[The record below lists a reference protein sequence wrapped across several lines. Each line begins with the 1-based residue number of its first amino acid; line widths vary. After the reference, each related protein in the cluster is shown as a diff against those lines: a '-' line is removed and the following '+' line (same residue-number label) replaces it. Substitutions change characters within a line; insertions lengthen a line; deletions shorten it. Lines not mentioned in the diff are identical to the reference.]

1 MKYTVTALA
10 FICCA
15 SQGIAQQQTDAA
27 QLIYHQRFESAREL
41 LQATLKA
48 DPANAANWYLLTQT
62 YPGADSAAALRQEL
76 AAAPEAVQAAPM
88 YKVAYGALLM
98 KENKTDSAN
107 ALFNQ
112 AIEATRE
119 KDANVLAGIANTHLD
134 AKNGDP
140 AYALAVLEKA
150 IKREKKSAQLSALQ
164 GDAYRRMGDGTAAY
178 KAYTQALDKD
188 KNYAAALYQLGK
200 IFVAQKNDQLYVN
213 YFAQAIA
220 ADSLYAPAYY
230 ELYYHYY
237 YRDLP
242 EAMSYFLKYQR
253 HSDPSDENEYQL
265 TDLLYLSKNYEPA
278 IEKAKTLLAAS
289 PNNARLYKLLAY
301 SYLGNSDTATAMETM
316 KQYFAKGHDSNYVAK
331 DFETMAELYSTQAG
345 LEDSAIA
352 YYEKA
357 AERQEDSVAAYAY
370 YKKLTDLSKK
380 LKNYSL
386 EAKYSGRYYTGNE
399 QATNLDLFNW
409 GLAHFRAEEYI
420 QADTVFGSYIAKY
433 PEQAFG
439 YYWRARAN
447 SMHDSTMEAGTAIP
461 HYHNLIAVLEKDTT
475 NATNKKWLIEAYG
488 YIAAY
493 ETNQQKDFPEAIV
506 YLEKILAIDP
516 DNKDAQRYI
525 SVLEKNV
532 GTKQPTPGG
541 K

>member
-10 FICCA
+10 LICSA
-15 SQGIAQQQTDAA
+15 SQSIAQQQPEAA

-41 LQATLKA
+41 LHATLKT
-48 DPANAANWYLLTQT
+48 DPANAGNWYLLAQT
-62 YPGADSAAALRQEL
+62 FPGADDAATLREEL
-76 AAAPEAVQAAPM
+76 AAAPEAVRSEPM
-88 YKVAYGALLM
+88 FKVAYGALLM

-107 ALFNQ
+107 AFFTQ

-119 KDANVLAGIANTHLD
+119 KDANVLAAVANTHLD

-140 AYALAVLEKA
+140 AYALTVLDKA
-150 IKREKKSAQLSALQ
+150 MKREKKDATLSALQ
-164 GDAYRRMGDGTAAY
+164 GDAYRRLGDGTAAY
-178 KAYTQALDKD
+178 KAYSQALDKD

-213 YFAQAIA
+213 YFEQAIA

-278 IEKAKTLLAAS
+278 IAKAKTLLAAS

-316 KQYFAKGHDSNYVAK
+316 KQYFSKGHDSNYVAK

-345 LEDSAIA
+345 MEDSAMA

-357 AERQEDSVAAYAY
+357 ADRQQDSVAAYAY

-386 EAKYSGRYYTGNE
+386 EAKYTGMYYTGND

-447 SMHDSTMEAGTAIP
+447 SMQDSTMEAGTAIP

-493 ETNQQKDFPEAIV
+493 ETNKEKDFPEAIA
-506 YLEKILAIDP
+506 YLQKILAIDP

>member
-10 FICCA
+10 LICCA
-15 SQGIAQQQTDAA
+15 SQGIAQQQPDAA

-41 LQATLKA
+41 LHATLKT
-48 DPANAANWYLLTQT
+48 DPANASNWYLLTQT
-62 YPGADSAAALRQEL
+62 FPGPDNAATLRQEL

-98 KENKTDSAN
+98 KEINTDSAN

-112 AIEATRE
+112 VIEATKE
-119 KDANVLAGIANTHLD
+119 KDVNVLSAVANTHLD

-140 AYALAVLEKA
+140 AYALLVLDKA
-150 IKREKKSAQLSALQ
+150 MKREKKDALLSALQ
-164 GDAYRRMGDGTAAY
+164 GDAYRRLGDGTAAY
-178 KAYTQALDKD
+178 KAYTQALEKD

-213 YFAQAIA
+213 YFEQAIA
-220 ADSLYAPAYY
+220 ADSAYAPAYY

-242 EAMSYFLKYQR
+242 EAMSYFLRYQR

-345 LEDSAIA
+345 LEDSAMA

-357 AERQEDSVAAYAY
+357 SERQDDSIAAYAY

-380 LKNYSL
+380 LMNYSL
-386 EAKYSGRYYTGNE
+386 EAKYSGRYYTGND

-475 NATNKKWLIEAYG
+475 NATNRKWLVEAYG
-488 YIAAY
+488 YVAAY
-493 ETNQQKDFPEAIV
+493 ETNKEKDFPEAIV
-506 YLEKILAIDP
+506 FLQKILAIDP
-516 DNKDAQRYI
+516 NNKDAQRYI